1 MTATTVEAQKQLAEE
16 RARIAP
22 LLRSKWTGRFI
33 LAAIFQGLGATIAT
47 IPIVLPTVHPAVSM
61 VMASGG
67 AGTWFTVGYIL
78 YIMVGVI
85 AVGLTG
91 LFYHHFEIAMNKPY
105 HGVANY
111 LAWAHLILMNVGV
124 AATVA
129 ILMYGG
135 YFGGAAMLAPAV
147 GGLGWNSGQVHVNI
161 LAPLVLPAGY
171 AIMVTAAGVL
181 AGGAGFVRTYFR
193 R

>member
-1 MTATTVEAQKQLAEE
+1 MTTTAEAQKELAEE
-16 RARIAP
+16 KARIAP
-22 LLRSKWTGRFI
+22 LLRSKWTTRFI
-33 LAAIFQGLGATIAT
+33 WAAIIQGLGATLVT
-47 IPIVLPTVHPAVSM
+47 IPIVLPTVRPSVAM
-61 VMASGG
+61 VIAAGD

-105 HGVANY
+105 VGVAKY

-124 AATVA
+124 AAVTA

-135 YFGGAAMLAPAV
+135 YFAGAAMLAPAV
-147 GGLGWNSGQVHVNI
+147 GGLGWTAGQVHVNI
-161 LAPLVLPAGY
+161 LGPLVQPAGY
-171 AIMVTAAGVL
+171 ALIATAAGVL
-181 AGGAGFVRTYFR
+181 AGGLGFAMAYFR

>member
-1 MTATTVEAQKQLAEE
+1 MSTTTLEEQKVLAAEK
-16 RARIAP
+16 ARIAP
-22 LLRSKWTGRFI
+22 LLKSKWTNRFI
-33 LAAIFQGLGATIAT
+33 WAAIIQGLGATLVT
-47 IPIVLPTVHPAVSM
+47 VPIVLPTVRPAVSM
-61 VMASGG
+61 VIASGG

-111 LAWAHLILMNVGV
+111 LAWTHLILMNVGV
-124 AATVA
+124 VA
-129 ILMYGG
+129 VTGILMYGG
-135 YFGGAAMLAPAV
+135 YFAGAAMLGTTS
-147 GGLGWNSGQVHVNI
+147 GGLGWTAGQVHVNI
-161 LAPLVLPAGY
+161 LAPLVQPAGY
-171 AIMVTAAGVL
+171 ALIATAVGAL
-181 AGGAGFVRTYFR
+181 SGGLGFVLTYFR